1 MEDESSAHSE
11 GSAKKTG
18 FEDDVVSRRSLTG
31 PWQRRCQGAV
41 SRPVV
46 LSEHECRE
54 VDFMGKLEEAFQ
66 CGGPRIEGCRPVLYE
81 RDVFE
86 AACQR
91 LEQLLLLS

>member
-1 MEDESSAHSE
+1 
-11 GSAKKTG
+11 
-18 FEDDVVSRRSLTG
+18 
-31 PWQRRCQGAV
+31 
-41 SRPVV
+41 
-46 LSEHECRE
+46 
-54 VDFMGKLEEAFQ
+54 MGKLEEAFQ